1 MTLEN
6 DKRPFIETVMKKN
19 EIRLAKNA
27 GIQIQRMNET
37 LLRKF
42 FIVILYTDHY
52 YTLNHSRGLNTKFRS
67 PKPELLPN
75 YYYNDNH
82 RSSGVRGLR

>member
-52 YTLNHSRGLNTKFRS
+52 
-67 PKPELLPN
+67 
-75 YYYNDNH
+75 
-82 RSSGVRGLR
+82 